1 MNRRATGAL
10 LLLAL
15 LWGGS
20 FPFIR
25 VAVPEFGPLPLM
37 ALRALIGAAV
47 LVPML
52 ALSGRLGSLR
62 DRTGHALLVG
72 VTNSAVPF
80 VLFAWAQQFV
90 PAGLNAILNAT
101 TPFWTALVAWAWL
114 GDRLDKRRIIGLVI
128 GFGGVVILAWERA
141 SFGVGGSGWAI
152 LAALAAAL
160 NYGFSA
166 SYMKRFLSGTN
177 SLAVATLSQLSASAL
192 LAPLA
197 LLNLPTSLPSAKA
210 WWAVVLLG
218 VLCTGFAYAIF
229 FWLLETVGSARA
241 TTVTFLVP
249 LFAVTFGSL
258 LLDERVTWD
267 MAIGGS
273 VILAGTALTLGIRLV
288 PRLGARRPPSQSET

>member
-1 MNRRATGAL
+1 
-10 LLLAL
+10 
-15 LWGGS
+15 
-20 FPFIR
+20 
-25 VAVPEFGPLPLM
+25 
-37 ALRALIGAAV
+37 
-47 LVPML
+47 
-52 ALSGRLGSLR
+52 
-62 DRTGHALLVG
+62 
-72 VTNSAVPF
+72 
-80 VLFAWAQQFV
+80 
-90 PAGLNAILNAT
+90 
-101 TPFWTALVAWAWL
+101 
-114 GDRLDKRRIIGLVI
+114 
-128 GFGGVVILAWERA
+128 
-141 SFGVGGSGWAI
+141 I

-210 WWAVVLLG
+210 WCAVVLLG